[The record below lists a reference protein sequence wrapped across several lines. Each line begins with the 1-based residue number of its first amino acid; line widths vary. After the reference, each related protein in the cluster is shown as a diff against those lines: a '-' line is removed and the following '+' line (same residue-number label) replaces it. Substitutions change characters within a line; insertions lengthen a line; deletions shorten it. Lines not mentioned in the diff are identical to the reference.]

1 MVIGFCGN
9 GKRKAIKLCLEEM
22 VIRLLLPGGKPTD
35 FKIGRCAFLFL
46 DLSIAQ
52 KNRNAI
58 KIRLQYGN
66 NSVTNNYKAVT
77 TVTKR

>member
-1 MVIGFCGN
+1 MFGGN
-9 GKRKAIKLCLEEM
+9 GYKA
-22 VIRLLLPGGKPTD
+22 VIDPAEKPTD
-35 FKIGRCAFLFL
+35 FLVGSIAFLFL